1 MYPASF
7 WFKVPSTA
15 YVFLIVIN
23 LFIGI
28 TATVAT
34 FLLQLFEH
42 DKVCWI
48 LLSYLRHTAKRIP
61 RFPFNS
67 KSTNLEEM
75 VIFELDH
82 LLFHIL
88 EWILQNGKVSD
99 MTFAFYCISFFY
111 FFFFLF
117 AGFEK
122 SEQLPKVL
130 FPHLPQ
136 LQPGS
141 WPDADGLQRVH
152 QWILR

>member
-42 DKVCWI
+42 DKVCW
-48 LLSYLRHTAKRIP
+48 LLISYLKRQTPSLVSPSTAKVQIWKRWWSLSSITC
-61 RFPFNS
+61 S
-67 KSTNLEEM
+67 STYWNKYYKMEKYLTWP
-75 VIFELDH
+75 
-82 LLFHIL
+82 LLFTVFL
-88 EWILQNGKVSD
+88 
-99 MTFAFYCISFFY
+99 SFTS
-111 FFFFLF
+111 FFLF

-152 QWILR
+152 QRILR

>member
-48 LLSYLRHTAKRIP
+48 LLSYLRHSQTHHSFPLQQQKY
-61 RFPFNS
+61 RFGRDGDLWVRSPALPHTGMNTTKW
-67 KSTNLEEM
+67 KSIWHDLC
-75 VIFELDH
+75 F
-82 LLFHIL
+82 LL
-88 EWILQNGKVSD
+88 
-99 MTFAFYCISFFY
+99 Y
-111 FFFFLF
+111 FFLLLLFFLF